1 MKKAKLKKGDSP
13 TSSGKQPAEK
23 PLFNE
28 SEADGDIRAATD
40 SSVILSAI
48 QTMSNSMNDRFN
60 SLEAT
65 LSQLRTTL
73 SETTS
78 RIADLEGT
86 KAEHEARISDLEASC
101 QEILAVNKALR
112 AKLDDLEGRSRR
124 ANIKIV
130 GLPENVEAGRPT
142 EFVER
147 LIPKLLGTENFPER
161 IKVDRAHRTGPLPS
175 RGGRPRIMIARIHH
189 YPVKET
195 ILRLA
200 WQHAPLKFDG
210 VLISIFPDFTA
221 EVLSQR
227 RAFDGVK
234 KKLKEAGIRFGLL
247 FPARLIV
254 TQDNKKKIFGSVPE
268 AEEFVK
274 SIVEQDPS

>member
-23 PLFNE
+23 PPSNE
-28 SEADGDIRAATD
+28 SEADDDIRAATD
-40 SSVILSAI
+40 STVILSAI
-48 QTMSNSMNDRFN
+48 QTMSN
-60 SLEAT
+60 
-65 LSQLRTTL
+65 
-73 SETTS
+73 
-78 RIADLEGT
+78 I
-86 KAEHEARISDLEASC
+86 
-101 QEILAVNKALR
+101 NKALC

-142 EFVER
+142 EFVEQ

-161 IKVDRAHRTGPLPS
+161 IKVDHAHSTGPLPS

-195 ILRLA
+195 ILRLTR
-200 WQHAPLKFDG
+200 QHGPLKFDG

-221 EVLSQR
+221 ECV
-227 RAFDGVK
+227 V
-234 KKLKEAGIRFGLL
+234 
-247 FPARLIV
+247 
-254 TQDNKKKIFGSVPE
+254 SVS
-268 AEEFVK
+268 FTG
-274 SIVEQDPS
+274 